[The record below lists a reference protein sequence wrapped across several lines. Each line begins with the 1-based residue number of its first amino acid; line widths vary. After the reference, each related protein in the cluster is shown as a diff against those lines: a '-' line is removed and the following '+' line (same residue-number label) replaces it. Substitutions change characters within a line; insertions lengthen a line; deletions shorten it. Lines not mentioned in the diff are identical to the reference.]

1 MITGCFAAATLLP
14 GAAMY
19 ACCDI
24 PEFVDTET
32 YPVAEDET
40 GAWSACVKHVQR
52 QLAETACSGLSGFI
66 RPSRLERLA
75 AEGRAVASL
84 AYVHAE
90 AVNVYNISAGQDLPE
105 HHPGRIRLERGN
117 AFVARDQIPQSFLIN
132 QLFHSLGF
140 QRFIA
145 ACFGMERVFELADPL
160 SGLCLNVLKPGR
172 EHPWHFDTNEFTVSL
187 LTQKP
192 ERGGVFEYC
201 PNIRSPDDENLS
213 AVRRVLEGHGGELV
227 RRVVLEPGD
236 LFLFRGRYSL
246 HRVSPVE
253 GKTERH
259 TAILA
264 YTREPGMIG
273 SPERTR
279 QLFGRL
285 LPAHMSAARRI
296 RSDGLLD

>member
-1 MITGCFAAATLLP
+1 
-14 GAAMY
+14 MY

-24 PEFVDTET
+24 PEFVDTEA
-32 YPVAEDET
+32 YPVAEDAT
-40 GAWSACVKHVQR
+40 RAWRACVKHIQQ
-52 QLAETACSGLSGFI
+52 QLVETACSILPAFI
-66 RPSRLERLA
+66 RPSWLKRLA

-84 AYVHAE
+84 AYVHVE
-90 AVNVYNISAGQDLPE
+90 AVNVYNIPTGQDLPE
-105 HHPGRIRLERGN
+105 QHPGRIRLERGN

-132 QLFHSLGF
+132 QLFQSRAF

-192 ERGGVFEYC
+192 EGGGVFEYC
-201 PNIRSPDDENLS
+201 PNIRSLDDENLS
-213 AVRRVLEGHGGELV
+213 AVRSVLEGHGGELV

-236 LFLFRGRYSL
+236 LVLFRGRYSL
-246 HRVSPVE
+246 HRVTPVE
-253 GKTERH
+253 GETERH

-264 YTREPGMIG
+264 YTREPGVIG

-285 LPAHMSAARRI
+285 LPAHMSAAKRV